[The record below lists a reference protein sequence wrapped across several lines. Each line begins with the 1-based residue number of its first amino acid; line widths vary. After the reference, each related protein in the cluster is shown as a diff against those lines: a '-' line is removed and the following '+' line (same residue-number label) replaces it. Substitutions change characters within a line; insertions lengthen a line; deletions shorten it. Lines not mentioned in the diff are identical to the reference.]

1 MHIIRYQSN
10 THSILLLRSVWC
22 LPSEST
28 AGTGVG
34 LMAQSS
40 QPSPAEGPVVDR
52 LRRHDGEFLRVAW
65 PPNYFMQTVFPAKG
79 CVDDWDSM
87 NQEAANQDIQ
97 FTLRSRDRKRKTSN
111 LPEVKTWLL
120 ISGPEGLVLK
130 FYHRLRQVVTLCMGT
145 GKGLPP
151 RYRVRLQSITQG
163 QVQAAQID
171 TTAAISHKYLPADT
185 GEGVRADVDADV
197 ASDASDEDPSLNHS
211 LAARRS
217 SRAHAGDQ
225 APTANTH
232 HTEAGISFLK
242 AGFSSED
249 FDTRALHE
257 LVFRAAKALEV
268 SLLE

>member
-1 MHIIRYQSN
+1 
-10 THSILLLRSVWC
+10 
-22 LPSEST
+22 
-28 AGTGVG
+28 
-34 LMAQSS
+34 
-40 QPSPAEGPVVDR
+40 
-52 LRRHDGEFLRVAW
+52 
-65 PPNYFMQTVFPAKG
+65 VFPAKG

-97 FTLRSRDRKRKTSN
+97 FTLRSRDRKRKKTS
-111 LPEVKTWLL
+111 PPDVKTWLL

-130 FYHRLRQVVTLCMGT
+130 FYHRLRQVVALCMGT
-145 GKGLPP
+145 AKGLPP

-171 TTAAISHKYLPADT
+171 TTAAIGHKYLPADT
-185 GEGVRADVDADV
+185 GEGVRDDVDADV
-197 ASDASDEDPSLNHS
+197 ASDASDEDPSLNLS

-232 HTEAGISFLK
+232 HTEAGITFLK